1 MSRKRSSLTCGLALL
16 VVGAV
21 HSQQQGDGAASYV
34 ANGCYQCHGYQG
46 QGGAAGPRIAPTAY
60 PYEAFARFVRRPVN
74 EMPAYAA
81 DSLADE
87 ALRAIYRYVRSLPE
101 PPPAAEIELLR

>member
-1 MSRKRSSLTCGLALL
+1 MWRSGSSLLCVLTLL
-16 VVGAV
+16 VVGVAR
-21 HSQQQGDGAASYV
+21 SQQPDAGATSYV

-46 QGGAAGPRIAPTAY
+46 QGGSAGPRIAPTAY
-60 PYEAFARFVRRPVN
+60 PYEAFARLVRRPPN

-87 ALRAIYRYVRSLPE
+87 TLREIYRYVRSLPE
-101 PPPAAEIELLR
+101 PPPAADIELLR